1 MLHMSSVNGLMSSGY
16 LPQAQQRLVG
26 RSVRH
31 VRLRKEPVGG
41 ILGLII
47 SVAAGLLPVP
57 ASCADIFVAPPSWT
71 IYING
76 EIRSGDALKFQEVV
90 DGKIVE
96 FRQKHPNAQLIMIV
110 RPTSLGG
117 SVTEAMEIGRLI
129 RKNALW
135 VFTNAPGQRCASA
148 CVFILAAGVSKL
160 PGANTI
166 GIHRPTFPSSE
177 FSTLTSQQALE
188 RYKAMSEDVR
198 SYLAEMDIPPIL
210 FDEMMQIKSDEIK
223 WLTWNQISAYGLVGE
238 TAAYAEWKHA
248 QAIEYRKR
256 LVHRFGEATV
266 RMHES
271 AQGSAT
277 RFVIRCMD
285 ERGMEFGKACDAE
298 ANRRFPDPLKG
309 QDLQ

>member
-1 MLHMSSVNGLMSSGY
+1 
-16 LPQAQQRLVG
+16 
-26 RSVRH
+26 
-31 VRLRKEPVGG
+31 
-41 ILGLII
+41 
-47 SVAAGLLPVP
+47 
-57 ASCADIFVAPPSWT
+57 
-71 IYING
+71 
-76 EIRSGDALKFQEVV
+76 
-90 DGKIVE
+90 
-96 FRQKHPNAQLIMIV
+96 
-110 RPTSLGG
+110 
-117 SVTEAMEIGRLI
+117 MEIGRLI

-135 VFTNAPGQRCASA
+135 VFTNANGQRCASA
-148 CVFILAAGVSKL
+148 CVLILAAAVNKF
-160 PGANTI
+160 PGAGTI
-166 GIHRPTFPSSE
+166 GIHRPTFPSNA
-177 FSTLTSQQALE
+177 FSTLSSQQALE